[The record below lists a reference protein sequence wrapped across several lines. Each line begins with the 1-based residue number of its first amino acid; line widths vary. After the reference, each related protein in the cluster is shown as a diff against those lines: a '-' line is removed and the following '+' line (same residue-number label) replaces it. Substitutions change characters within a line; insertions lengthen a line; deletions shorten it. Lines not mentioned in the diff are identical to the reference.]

1 LTKFI
6 FHNGVSHARV
16 LPQRAGGS
24 GAPNEDPFPDHSRS
38 TNFRY
43 DLTMPPSKIIARPV
57 LDEDS
62 KHTESVATTR
72 VLRQFRV
79 VFNAVKAHFR
89 QVEHDAGIGGA
100 QLWALSVISA
110 SPGIGVTDLARA
122 MDVHQSTASN
132 LVKGLLERQLIVTER
147 SGSDRRAVSLHASA
161 AGAQVL
167 LSAPTPFA
175 GVLPDALGA
184 LDPATLSRLEQDL
197 AQLVAVLAGD
207 EKHGQIPLADL

>member
-1 LTKFI
+1 
-6 FHNGVSHARV
+6 
-16 LPQRAGGS
+16 
-24 GAPNEDPFPDHSRS
+24 
-38 TNFRY
+38 
-43 DLTMPPSKIIARPV
+43 MPPSKIIARPCV
-57 LDEDS
+57 NANP
-62 KHTESVATTR
+62 KQTESVATTR

-100 QLWALSVISA
+100 QLWALSVIGA
-110 SPGIGVTDLARA
+110 CPGIGVTELARA

-147 SGSDRRAVSLHASA
+147 NGIDRRAVSLHSLA
-161 AGAQVL
+161 AGEKVL

-184 LDPATLSRLEQDL
+184 LDAATLSRLEDDL
-197 AQLVAVLAGD
+197 SKLVTLLQAD
-207 EKHGQIPLADL
+207 EEGGQIPLADL